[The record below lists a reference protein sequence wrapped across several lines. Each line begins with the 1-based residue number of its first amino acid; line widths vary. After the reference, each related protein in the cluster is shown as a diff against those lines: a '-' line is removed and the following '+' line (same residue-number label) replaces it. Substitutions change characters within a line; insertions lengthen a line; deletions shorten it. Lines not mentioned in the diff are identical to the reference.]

1 MKRFFVI
8 LLLLVIACNQ
18 NKSEAGKDDSNNNSR
33 DSLISTLMG
42 KWGTD
47 KGEPT
52 WEISKDSLYYFTEK
66 RAYYYLVHDED
77 LVVLYKE
84 GPFLMTHPHVVRD
97 TLFFKIHDGLT
108 VEMFRI
114 K

>member
-1 MKRFFVI
+1 
-8 LLLLVIACNQ
+8 
-18 NKSEAGKDDSNNNSR
+18 
-33 DSLISTLMG
+33 MG

-47 KGEPT
+47 SGEPT
-52 WEISKDSLYYFTEK
+52 WEISKDSLYYFSEK
-66 RAYYYLVHDED
+66 RAYYYLVHSRD
-77 LVVLYKE
+77 LVVLYKA
-84 GPFLMTHPHVVRD
+84 GPFLMVDPHVVRD